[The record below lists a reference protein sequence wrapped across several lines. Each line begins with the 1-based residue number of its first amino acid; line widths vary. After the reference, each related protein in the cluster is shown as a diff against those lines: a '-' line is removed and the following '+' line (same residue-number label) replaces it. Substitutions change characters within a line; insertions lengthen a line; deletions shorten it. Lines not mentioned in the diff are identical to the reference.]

1 MALRLVHK
9 QPGEKIAPGPSEI
22 TQPNKA
28 IQKKGQLTRY
38 PPSAPNYEFYLQISV
53 SYTKNFL
60 RK

>member
-28 IQKKGQLTRY
+28 IQKEGQLTRY

-53 SYTKNFL
+53 RTLKIF
-60 RK
+60 